1 MKNTLLKV
9 VAYISLCFGLIT
21 ISSAT
26 IAQTTT
32 SHSPYSQFGLGQ
44 MREDLTPQQR
54 SMGGIST
61 GLRYLGGMPTLNI
74 SNPAS
79 YSAMNRTIFDGGM
92 YGNITQLG
100 KGVARDNTADFAF
113 GHITFGIPLK
123 RADGRSL
130 GGVSFGLIPF
140 SDVGYNASTV
150 RPLDTI
156 QYKSSLTGEGGLN
169 KAYVGYGVPLPIRG
183 LSVGANAGFL
193 FGNLTDKASIE
204 FPYNLGAYNTI
215 QTDNRYIKGLTVD
228 YGLQYFKALGE
239 GLNMTIG
246 YSGSLNNT
254 VTNESTTMVT
264 IAEGGLSSGSN
275 TNIALDTLMAPT
287 SSRRNINLPLK
298 HNVGVTLSK
307 GYNWTIGADFKYA
320 DWSYLQTRAGE
331 PQLGKNLGFAI
342 GGQLK
347 PDPISLKYL
356 NIVDYRLGFRYNQ
369 TEVTLNN
376 RRIND
381 MAITAGLGIPLAQG
395 NFGRTFSMINISA
408 EFGQRGTLQNNLVR
422 EQYINL
428 HFGFTINDTW
438 FVRRSID

>member
-1 MKNTLLKV
+1 MENTLLRV
-9 VAYISLCFGLIT
+9 VVYISLGLGMIAF
-21 ISSAT
+21 SST
-26 IAQTTT
+26 TVAQTTT

-54 SMGGIST
+54 AMGGIST

-100 KGVARDNTADFAF
+100 KGSARDNTADFAF
-113 GHITFGIPLK
+113 GHITFGIPFRK
-123 RADGRSL
+123 SDGTSL
-130 GGVSFGLIPF
+130 GGMSFGLVPF
-140 SDVGYNASTV
+140 SDIGYNASTI

-156 QYKSSLTGEGGLN
+156 RYKSSLTGEGGLN
-169 KAYVGYGVPLPIRG
+169 KAYVGYGVPLPIKG
-183 LSVGANAGFL
+183 LSIGANAGFL
-193 FGNLTDKASIE
+193 FGNLTDKSSIE

-215 QTDNRYIKGLTVD
+215 QTDNRYITGLTVD
-228 YGLQYFKALGE
+228 YGMQYFRALGD

-254 VTNESTTMVT
+254 VNNKSSTMVT
-264 IAEGGLSSGSN
+264 IAEGGLTDGES
-275 TNIALDTLMAPT
+275 IALDTLTTP
-287 SSRRNINLPLK
+287 SSSNRNINLPLR
-298 HNVGVTLSK
+298 HNIGIVVSK
-307 GYNWTIGADFKYA
+307 GYNWTIGADFKYT
-320 DWSYLQTRAGE
+320 DWSYFQTRSGE
-331 PQLGKNLGFAI
+331 PRLGKNMGFAV
-342 GGQLK
+342 GGQIK
-347 PDPISLKYL
+347 PDPISNKYL
-356 NIVDYRLGFRYNQ
+356 NVIDYRLGFRYNQ
-369 TEVTLNN
+369 TEVTINN

-381 MAITAGLGIPLAQG
+381 MAITAGLGLPLAQG

-428 HFGFTINDTW
+428 HFGFTINDQW
-438 FVRRSID
+438 FTRRSLD

>member
-1 MKNTLLKV
+1 MKDTLLKV
-9 VAYISLCFGLIT
+9 VAYISLGLGLT
-21 ISSAT
+21 GISLT
-26 IAQTTT
+26 TVAQTTT

-54 SMGGIST
+54 AMGGVST
-61 GLRYLGGMPTLNI
+61 GLQYLGGLPTLNV

-79 YSAMNRTIFDGGM
+79 YAAMNRTIFDGGM

-100 KGVARDNTADFAF
+100 KGSARDNTADFAF
-113 GHITFGIPLK
+113 GHMTFGIPLRK
-123 RADGRSL
+123 SDETSL
-130 GGVSFGLIPF
+130 GGISFGLIPF
-140 SDVGYNASTV
+140 SDVGYNASTT

-169 KAYVGYGVPLPIRG
+169 KAYFGYGLPLPIKG

-204 FPYNLGAYNTI
+204 FPYNLSAYNTI
-215 QTDNRYIKGLTVD
+215 QTDNRYITGLTVD
-228 YGLQYFKALGE
+228 YGLQYFRALGG
-239 GLNMTIG
+239 GLNLTLG

-254 VTNESTTMVT
+254 VTNKTTTMVT
-264 IAEGGLSSGSN
+264 ITEGGLTGGDAV
-275 TNIALDTLMAPT
+275 ALDTLMAPT
-287 SSRRNINLPLK
+287 EWQRNINLPLR
-298 HNVGVTLSK
+298 HNVGFVLSK
-307 GYNWTIGADFKYA
+307 GYNWTVGADFKYA
-320 DWSYLQTRAGE
+320 DWSYLQTRVGE
-331 PQLGKNLGFAI
+331 PQLGKNMGVAV
-342 GGQLK
+342 GGQIK
-347 PDPISLKYL
+347 PDPLSSKYL

-381 MAITAGLGIPLAQG
+381 MAVTAGIGLPLAQG

-408 EFGQRGTLQNNLVR
+408 EFGQRGTLQSNLVR

-428 HFGFTINDTW
+428 HFGFTINDRW
-438 FVRRSID
+438 FIRRSID